1 MTAAAASRRGDDRE
15 LVALARGGGLN
26 FIGAA
31 ITQLTTVGLLLY
43 MTRDLS
49 KNDVGVFRISV
60 ALYELLVIVALVGLG
75 QAMTRYVAVFR
86 ADRDRA
92 AVLGAIRL
100 GLVVTTVF
108 SVVVAAALY
117 LVSPWL
123 SDTVYNKPE
132 LVTPL
137 RFVAFAI
144 PPGALTAVALAATFT
159 TQGLLWLDL
168 LILPAYVSA
177 SELAIYSVATSIV
190 VMATF
195 AMSPIS
201 QSLAPRIA
209 DLHRRKQL
217 RRLAIAYQA
226 AASWMLRF

>member
-1 MTAAAASRRGDDRE
+1 MTAAAASRRGDNRE

-49 KNDVGVFRISV
+49 KTDVGLFRISV
-60 ALYELLVIVALVGLG
+60 ALFELLMIVALVGLG

-92 AVLGAIRL
+92 AVLGTIRL
-100 GLVVTTVF
+100 GLVVTTVS
-108 SVVVAAALY
+108 SVVVGAL
-117 LVSPWL
+117 LFLASPWL
-123 SDTVYNKPE
+123 SDTLYHEPG

-144 PPGALTAVALAATFT
+144 PPG
-159 TQGLLWLDL
+159 
-168 LILPAYVSA
+168 P
-177 SELAIYSVATSIV
+177 
-190 VMATF
+190 
-195 AMSPIS
+195 
-201 QSLAPRIA
+201 
-209 DLHRRKQL
+209 
-217 RRLAIAYQA
+217 
-226 AASWMLRF
+226 